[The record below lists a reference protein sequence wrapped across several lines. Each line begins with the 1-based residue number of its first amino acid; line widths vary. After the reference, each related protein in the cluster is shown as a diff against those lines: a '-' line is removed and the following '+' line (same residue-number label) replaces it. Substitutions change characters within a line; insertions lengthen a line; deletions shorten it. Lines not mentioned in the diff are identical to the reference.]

1 MAAYYGGW
9 VDSILRSIVDVG
21 LTVPNLMILIVV
33 ALTLRQGMTVNVMAL
48 VIASLAW
55 LYPARTIRSQV
66 LTLRERAYVQIARL
80 SGTSGPG
87 IIVKE
92 LMPNLLPYL
101 MASLVGSV
109 SAAILASI
117 GLDVLGL
124 GVFEAP
130 TLGMTL
136 YWVNFTGAVINGWW
150 WWWLAPIVVVGIL
163 FIALFLI
170 SIGLD
175 EIANPRLR
183 RQVLIPD
190 GSPTVVWAGPG
201 PTLGRMTSP
210 RSAPGTT
217 SPFPVK
223 KTGGGSIHVGAKKRR
238 CAFAADSHRRRAA
251 RCKTA
256 GALSRTRAFRRGR
269 IFPLPGAIRIGI
281 GDRADQQS
289 RVGMFRLANDL
300 LDVASFGD
308 QAAIENND
316 VLTDLIGGGQIV
328 RDVDQR
334 DPEFIVQLAQARE
347 DGRPERS
354 IDHGDRFVGDYDARA
369 GSTATRATMIRWR

>member
-1 MAAYYGGW
+1 M
-9 VDSILRSIVDVG
+9 V
-21 LTVPNLMILIVV
+21 LIVV
-33 ALTLRQGMTVNVMAL
+33 AMMLREGMTVNVMAL

-66 LTLRERAYVQIARL
+66 LTLRERAYVEIAHL

-92 LMPNLLPYL
+92 ILPNLLPYL

-150 WWWLAPIVVVGIL
+150 WWWPPIVVVGLVFISL
-163 FIALFLI
+163 FSI

-183 RQVLIPD
+183 R
-190 GSPTVVWAGPG
+190 
-201 PTLGRMTSP
+201 
-210 RSAPGTT
+210 
-217 SPFPVK
+217 
-223 KTGGGSIHVGAKKRR
+223 
-238 CAFAADSHRRRAA
+238 
-251 RCKTA
+251 
-256 GALSRTRAFRRGR
+256 
-269 IFPLPGAIRIGI
+269 
-281 GDRADQQS
+281 
-289 RVGMFRLANDL
+289 RV
-300 LDVASFGD
+300 
-308 QAAIENND
+308 
-316 VLTDLIGGGQIV
+316 
-328 RDVDQR
+328 
-334 DPEFIVQLAQARE
+334 
-347 DGRPERS
+347 
-354 IDHGDRFVGDYDARA
+354 
-369 GSTATRATMIRWR
+369 

>member
-1 MAAYYGGW
+1 MLVGLVAFAVIGGLIVDPENARPLSVSVLQPPSWELPFGSDRQGRDLFAVITTGTLLTLRIGLIAGILGVGVGATIAFVAAYYGGW
-9 VDSILRSIVDVG
+9 VDSVLRSIVDVG

-33 ALTLRQGMTVNVMAL
+33 SLTLREGMTVNFMAL

-87 IIVKE
+87 IIIKE

-117 GLDVLGL
+117 GLDILGL

-150 WWWLAPIVVVGIL
+150 WWWLAPIIVVAIL

-183 RQVLIPD
+183 RQV
-190 GSPTVVWAGPG
+190 
-201 PTLGRMTSP
+201 
-210 RSAPGTT
+210 
-217 SPFPVK
+217 
-223 KTGGGSIHVGAKKRR
+223 
-238 CAFAADSHRRRAA
+238 
-251 RCKTA
+251 
-256 GALSRTRAFRRGR
+256 
-269 IFPLPGAIRIGI
+269 
-281 GDRADQQS
+281 
-289 RVGMFRLANDL
+289 
-300 LDVASFGD
+300 
-308 QAAIENND
+308 
-316 VLTDLIGGGQIV
+316 
-328 RDVDQR
+328 
-334 DPEFIVQLAQARE
+334 
-347 DGRPERS
+347 
-354 IDHGDRFVGDYDARA
+354 
-369 GSTATRATMIRWR
+369 

>member
-1 MAAYYGGW
+1 MPEIDALAENGLVPTSGRAPGAGAEWIVAPLRYVRRNKSLLVGLAMLFGLIAFAVIGGWLVNPDNARPLSARVLQAPSWHLPFGSDRQGRNLFAVITSGTLLTLRIGLIAGFIGVAVGATLAFVSAYYGGW
-9 VDSILRSIVDVG
+9 VDSLVRGIVDIG
-21 LTVPNLMILIVV
+21 LTVPNLMVLIVV

-66 LTLRERAYVQIARL
+66 LTLRERAYVQIARM

-92 LMPNLLPYL
+92 LVPNLLPYL

-150 WWWLAPIVVVGIL
+150 WWWLAPIIVVGIL

-183 RQVLIPD
+183 R
-190 GSPTVVWAGPG
+190 
-201 PTLGRMTSP
+201 
-210 RSAPGTT
+210 
-217 SPFPVK
+217 
-223 KTGGGSIHVGAKKRR
+223 
-238 CAFAADSHRRRAA
+238 
-251 RCKTA
+251 
-256 GALSRTRAFRRGR
+256 
-269 IFPLPGAIRIGI
+269 
-281 GDRADQQS
+281 
-289 RVGMFRLANDL
+289 RV
-300 LDVASFGD
+300 
-308 QAAIENND
+308 
-316 VLTDLIGGGQIV
+316 
-328 RDVDQR
+328 
-334 DPEFIVQLAQARE
+334 
-347 DGRPERS
+347 
-354 IDHGDRFVGDYDARA
+354 
-369 GSTATRATMIRWR
+369 

>member
-1 MAAYYGGW
+1 MLQPPSWELPFGSDRQGRNLFAVITTGTLLTLRIGLIAGILGVGVGATVAFVAAYYGGW
-9 VDSILRSIVDVG
+9 VDSVLRSIVDVG

-33 ALTLRQGMTVNVMAL
+33 ALTLREGMTVNFMAL

-117 GLDVLGL
+117 GLDILGL

-150 WWWLAPIVVVGIL
+150 WWWLAPIIVVAIL

-183 RQVLIPD
+183 RQV
-190 GSPTVVWAGPG
+190 
-201 PTLGRMTSP
+201 
-210 RSAPGTT
+210 
-217 SPFPVK
+217 
-223 KTGGGSIHVGAKKRR
+223 
-238 CAFAADSHRRRAA
+238 
-251 RCKTA
+251 
-256 GALSRTRAFRRGR
+256 
-269 IFPLPGAIRIGI
+269 
-281 GDRADQQS
+281 
-289 RVGMFRLANDL
+289 
-300 LDVASFGD
+300 
-308 QAAIENND
+308 
-316 VLTDLIGGGQIV
+316 
-328 RDVDQR
+328 
-334 DPEFIVQLAQARE
+334 
-347 DGRPERS
+347 
-354 IDHGDRFVGDYDARA
+354 
-369 GSTATRATMIRWR
+369 

>member
-1 MAAYYGGW
+1 
-9 VDSILRSIVDVG
+9 
-21 LTVPNLMILIVV
+21 V

-183 RQVLIPD
+183 RQV
-190 GSPTVVWAGPG
+190 
-201 PTLGRMTSP
+201 
-210 RSAPGTT
+210 
-217 SPFPVK
+217 
-223 KTGGGSIHVGAKKRR
+223 
-238 CAFAADSHRRRAA
+238 
-251 RCKTA
+251 
-256 GALSRTRAFRRGR
+256 
-269 IFPLPGAIRIGI
+269 
-281 GDRADQQS
+281 
-289 RVGMFRLANDL
+289 
-300 LDVASFGD
+300 
-308 QAAIENND
+308 
-316 VLTDLIGGGQIV
+316 
-328 RDVDQR
+328 
-334 DPEFIVQLAQARE
+334 
-347 DGRPERS
+347 
-354 IDHGDRFVGDYDARA
+354 
-369 GSTATRATMIRWR
+369 

>member
-1 MAAYYGGW
+1 VPEIDAVAKSGFVSTSEPAGGTGPEWLLAPLRYLRRNKSLLVGLALLLGLIAFAVVGGWLVNPDNARPLSTRVLQAPSWQLPFGSDRQGRNLFAVITTGTLLTLRIGLIAGFIGVAVGATLAFVSAYYGGW
-9 VDSILRSIVDVG
+9 VDSLVRGIVDIG
-21 LTVPNLMILIVV
+21 LTVPNLMVLIVV

-66 LTLRERAYVQIARL
+66 LTLRERAYVEIARL

-92 LMPNLLPYL
+92 LLPNLLPYI

-150 WWWLAPIVVVGIL
+150 WWWLAPIIVVGIL

-183 RQVLIPD
+183 R
-190 GSPTVVWAGPG
+190 
-201 PTLGRMTSP
+201 
-210 RSAPGTT
+210 
-217 SPFPVK
+217 
-223 KTGGGSIHVGAKKRR
+223 
-238 CAFAADSHRRRAA
+238 
-251 RCKTA
+251 
-256 GALSRTRAFRRGR
+256 
-269 IFPLPGAIRIGI
+269 
-281 GDRADQQS
+281 
-289 RVGMFRLANDL
+289 RV
-300 LDVASFGD
+300 
-308 QAAIENND
+308 
-316 VLTDLIGGGQIV
+316 
-328 RDVDQR
+328 
-334 DPEFIVQLAQARE
+334 
-347 DGRPERS
+347 
-354 IDHGDRFVGDYDARA
+354 
-369 GSTATRATMIRWR
+369 

>member
-1 MAAYYGGW
+1 VAEIDVTARNGFVPTSGRAGGTGPEWMLAALRYLRRNKSLLVGLGLLFGLIAFAVIGGWLVNPDNARPLSTRVLQPPSWHLPFGSDRQGRNLFAVITSGTLLTLRIGLIAGFIGVAIGTALAFISAYYGGW
-9 VDSILRSIVDVG
+9 VDSLVRGIVDIG
-21 LTVPNLMILIVV
+21 LTVPNLMVLIVV

-80 SGTSGPG
+80 SGTTGPG

-92 LMPNLLPYL
+92 LLPNLLPYIT
-101 MASLVGSV
+101 ASLVGSV

-150 WWWLAPIVVVGIL
+150 WWWLAPIIVVGVL

-170 SIGLD
+170 SVGLD

-183 RQVLIPD
+183 RQV
-190 GSPTVVWAGPG
+190 
-201 PTLGRMTSP
+201 
-210 RSAPGTT
+210 
-217 SPFPVK
+217 
-223 KTGGGSIHVGAKKRR
+223 
-238 CAFAADSHRRRAA
+238 
-251 RCKTA
+251 
-256 GALSRTRAFRRGR
+256 
-269 IFPLPGAIRIGI
+269 
-281 GDRADQQS
+281 
-289 RVGMFRLANDL
+289 
-300 LDVASFGD
+300 
-308 QAAIENND
+308 
-316 VLTDLIGGGQIV
+316 
-328 RDVDQR
+328 
-334 DPEFIVQLAQARE
+334 
-347 DGRPERS
+347 
-354 IDHGDRFVGDYDARA
+354 
-369 GSTATRATMIRWR
+369 

>member
-1 MAAYYGGW
+1 MKPSGNGRRHMGMTWLSYLARNRQLGVGLALLLGMIAFAVIGGLLVDPQNARPLSARVLQPPSWALPFGSDRQGRNLFAVITTGTLLTLRIGLIAGILGVGIGAAIAFVAAYYGGW
-9 VDSILRSIVDVG
+9 VDSILRSIVDIG

-87 IIVKE
+87 IILKE

-170 SIGLD
+170 SVGLD

-183 RQVLIPD
+183 RQV
-190 GSPTVVWAGPG
+190 
-201 PTLGRMTSP
+201 
-210 RSAPGTT
+210 
-217 SPFPVK
+217 
-223 KTGGGSIHVGAKKRR
+223 
-238 CAFAADSHRRRAA
+238 
-251 RCKTA
+251 
-256 GALSRTRAFRRGR
+256 
-269 IFPLPGAIRIGI
+269 
-281 GDRADQQS
+281 
-289 RVGMFRLANDL
+289 
-300 LDVASFGD
+300 
-308 QAAIENND
+308 
-316 VLTDLIGGGQIV
+316 
-328 RDVDQR
+328 
-334 DPEFIVQLAQARE
+334 
-347 DGRPERS
+347 
-354 IDHGDRFVGDYDARA
+354 
-369 GSTATRATMIRWR
+369 

>member
-1 MAAYYGGW
+1 MVAFAAIGSAFVGTENARPLSARMLQAPSWHLPFGSDRQGRNLFAVITTGTLLTLRIGLIAGILGVGIGAAIAFVAAFYGGW
-9 VDSILRSIVDVG
+9 VDSILRSIVDIG

-150 WWWLAPIVVVGIL
+150 WWWLAPIIVVGIL

-183 RQVLIPD
+183 RQV
-190 GSPTVVWAGPG
+190 
-201 PTLGRMTSP
+201 
-210 RSAPGTT
+210 
-217 SPFPVK
+217 
-223 KTGGGSIHVGAKKRR
+223 
-238 CAFAADSHRRRAA
+238 
-251 RCKTA
+251 
-256 GALSRTRAFRRGR
+256 
-269 IFPLPGAIRIGI
+269 
-281 GDRADQQS
+281 
-289 RVGMFRLANDL
+289 
-300 LDVASFGD
+300 
-308 QAAIENND
+308 
-316 VLTDLIGGGQIV
+316 
-328 RDVDQR
+328 
-334 DPEFIVQLAQARE
+334 
-347 DGRPERS
+347 
-354 IDHGDRFVGDYDARA
+354 
-369 GSTATRATMIRWR
+369 

>member
-1 MAAYYGGW
+1 VITTGTLLTLRIGLIAGILGVGIGAAIAFVAAYYGGW
-9 VDSILRSIVDVG
+9 VDSILRSIVDIG

-66 LTLRERAYVQIARL
+66 LTLRERAFVQIARL

-183 RQVLIPD
+183 RQV
-190 GSPTVVWAGPG
+190 
-201 PTLGRMTSP
+201 
-210 RSAPGTT
+210 
-217 SPFPVK
+217 
-223 KTGGGSIHVGAKKRR
+223 
-238 CAFAADSHRRRAA
+238 
-251 RCKTA
+251 
-256 GALSRTRAFRRGR
+256 
-269 IFPLPGAIRIGI
+269 
-281 GDRADQQS
+281 
-289 RVGMFRLANDL
+289 
-300 LDVASFGD
+300 
-308 QAAIENND
+308 
-316 VLTDLIGGGQIV
+316 
-328 RDVDQR
+328 
-334 DPEFIVQLAQARE
+334 
-347 DGRPERS
+347 
-354 IDHGDRFVGDYDARA
+354 
-369 GSTATRATMIRWR
+369 